1 MELCEN
7 CGAKIDDDN
16 ETTSLCPECGI
27 GRCMNCD
34 AGGGT
39 VCGQCEDAIARKLER
54 QMARRRER
62 AILEIQNAIIDEIAR
77 HNERLAAENARHRE
91 AIADY
96 ERELQGYNAENHQQE
111 EVCHGIR

>member
-7 CGAKIDDDN
+7 CGEPITEIN

-39 VCGQCEDAIARKLER
+39 VCGQCECE
-54 QMARRRER
+54 E
-62 AILEIQNAIIDEIAR
+62 
-77 HNERLAAENARHRE
+77 
-91 AIADY
+91 
-96 ERELQGYNAENHQQE
+96 QE
-111 EVCHGIR
+111 EDGGAPRC